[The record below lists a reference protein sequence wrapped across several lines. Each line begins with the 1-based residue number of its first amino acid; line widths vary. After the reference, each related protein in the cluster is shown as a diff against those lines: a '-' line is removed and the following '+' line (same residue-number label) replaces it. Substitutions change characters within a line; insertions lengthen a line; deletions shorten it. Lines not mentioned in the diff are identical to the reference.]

1 MDAVKGLGVALIG
14 LGFLALS
21 GCTGED
27 GSGVYSKTGR
37 AGGTHTVVAGDSL
50 WKIARNHGVSLQSL
64 IDANRIPAPY
74 VLQTG
79 QVVQIPDANLAAA
92 APTPSSAPILGSSY
106 SVRPGDTLYAISR
119 RSGRPAAALAE
130 HNGLEPPYA
139 LQVGQRLTLPEAP
152 LASGQ
157 PAAAPVVPAPP
168 DALAD
173 GQPADL
179 LSTTSLDNRAP
190 TSGVAMSEVAAGAA
204 VTAVPARITP
214 VQTDAAGS
222 AAVQEAEENEPEE
235 NGIAE
240 AGGRPGPLTVPRTK
254 PDLAATIPIAAPP
267 NSEPLNASAPLPDPP
282 RRQGRLFDWPL
293 TGKVIS
299 NYGAKK
305 GGLHNDGINIA
316 APAGTPVRAAESGV
330 VAYTGGDLKGFGKLV
345 LIEHRDGYV
354 TAYAHNSQVLVQRG
368 ETVRRGDVIARV
380 GETGSVDTPQL
391 HFEIRKDAKP
401 VDPGGLMVAVAG

>member
-1 MDAVKGLGVALIG
+1 MKGLGVALIG
-14 LGFLALS
+14 LGLLALS
-21 GCTGED
+21 GCTAKD
-27 GSGVYSKTGR
+27 GSGSYSKTGQ
-37 AGGTHTVVAGDSL
+37 AGRTHTVVAGDSL

-79 QVVQIPDANLAAA
+79 QVVQIPAAGLAAA
-92 APTPSSAPILGSSY
+92 PPTPSSAPILGNSY

-119 RSGRPAAALAE
+119 RSGLPVAALAQR
-130 HNGLEPPYA
+130 NGLEPPYA
-139 LQVGQRLTLPEAP
+139 LQVGQRLTLP
-152 LASGQ
+152 
-157 PAAAPVVPAPP
+157 VVPARPAAQA
-168 DALAD
+168 DAP
-173 GQPADL
+173 PADL
-179 LSTTSLDNRAP
+179 LSTASLGNRAP
-190 TSGVAMSEVAAGAA
+190 AAGAA
-204 VTAVPARITP
+204 VTAVPARTTP
-214 VQTDAAGS
+214 AQADAAGL
-222 AAVQEAEENEPEE
+222 AVVQEPEANEPEANE
-235 NGIAE
+235 IVK
-240 AGGRPGPLTVPRTK
+240 AGGRTGPLTVPRAK
-254 PDLAATIPIAAPP
+254 PDLAATLPIAAPP
-267 NSEPLNASAPLPDPP
+267 NSEPVNASAPLPNPP
-282 RRQGRLFDWPL
+282 RRQGRLFDWPV

-345 LIEHRDGYV
+345 LIKHSGGYV
-354 TAYAHNSQVLVQRG
+354 TAYAHNSQVLVKRG

-380 GETGSVDTPQL
+380 GETGSVNTPQL